1 MNECIFDIDPKLL
14 SLASEAENECREM
27 FEKIDSNAEY
37 NGQKVLKAFI
47 DNRVSEGCLKGTTGY
62 GYGDMGRDTIDKV
75 FAQALGGEDALVR
88 HTFVNGTHA
97 LSTALFGVLRSGD
110 TMLACTGK
118 PYDTLEE
125 IIGIRGEKGNGSLID
140 FGVKYEQ
147 VDLVDEMYPDY
158 DEIAKKAVGAKI
170 AYIQRSR
177 GYSLR
182 PSLTVEIIGKIA
194 ETAKKANPDI
204 IVMVDNC
211 YGEFVERKEPLS
223 VGADIIIGSLIKI
236 QAVELLLQ
244 ADISAAE
251 QTLWKSVQTGSP
263 VLAWARRSAVHLIRT
278 EKCSLAFLSTAGGR
292 ISTENFCFRLPFL

>member
-118 PYDTLEE
+118 PYDTLED
-125 IIGIRGEKGNGSLID
+125 IIGIRGEKGSGSLID

-158 DEIAKKAVGAKI
+158 DEIAKKVA
-170 AYIQRSR
+170 QLL
-177 GYSLR
+177 SL
-182 PSLTVEIIGKIA
+182 EILWSYPPKPLQTIENAGFVA
-194 ETAKKANPDI
+194 
-204 IVMVDNC
+204 
-211 YGEFVERKEPLS
+211 GEL
-223 VGADIIIGSLIKI
+223 SLI
-236 QAVELLLQ
+236 VSL
-244 ADISAAE
+244 
-251 QTLWKSVQTGSP
+251 
-263 VLAWARRSAVHLIRT
+263 VLY
-278 EKCSLAFLSTAGGR
+278 
-292 ISTENFCFRLPFL
+292 LPI